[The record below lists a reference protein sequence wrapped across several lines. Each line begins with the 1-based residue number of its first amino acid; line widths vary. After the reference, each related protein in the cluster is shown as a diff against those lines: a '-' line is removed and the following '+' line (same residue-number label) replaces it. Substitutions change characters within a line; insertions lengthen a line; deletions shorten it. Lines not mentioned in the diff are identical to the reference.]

1 MKKHITIKVYDTQNN
16 FQKSWKNFEFDGF
29 SKEINSGLGSC
40 VIILGEKFDYAGSD
54 LQINNE
60 VKISVTDK
68 ETIGSDNNEIL
79 IYNGYISQIDREVI
93 NERIKITLLG
103 YYTKLSQEIH
113 QTAANITTIPQT
125 SDIGVMFRALMLRYI
140 TRANNP
146 KLNYTSSS
154 IQATSAGS
162 ATYTFEMM
170 TYRESI
176 DKMLSMSPNNWYWY
190 VNASNLVSFSPK
202 ATSAFTD
209 KYHSFVFGKHFR
221 NIKATTSIEKVK
233 NSLLFWNG
241 IVGVG
246 EIYKLYSDTESIL
259 KQDRRT
265 EKMTDRRV
273 GDEATADMIGEAFI
287 DKHKAPAVSVQV
299 EIVDSNLA
307 DDNKLCGY
315 DIESIEPGDICNF
328 YGFDETLSDIFQ
340 ENMMINRVEYRL
352 DKAIITVEPMGAGVV
367 IRQENIATN
376 VDQISNNGAPTT
388 YTT

>member
-1 MKKHITIKVYDTQNN
+1 MKKHITIKVFDSYNN
-16 FQKSWKNFEFDGF
+16 FQKVWKSFEFDGF
-29 SKEINSGLGSC
+29 SKEINGGLGAC

-60 VKISVTDK
+60 VQIFVTDK

-79 IYNGYISQIDREVI
+79 IYSGYISQINREVI
-93 NERIKITLLG
+93 NERIKVTLLG
-103 YYTKLSQEIH
+103 YYTKLSQGIH
-113 QTAANITTIPQT
+113 EGGGGVTTIPQT
-125 SDIGVMFRALMLRYI
+125 GDIGALFRNLMTRYMA
-140 TRANNP
+140 RVSNP
-146 KLNYTSSS
+146 KLNYTAAS
-154 IQATSAGS
+154 IQRTYAGS

-176 DKMLSMSPNNWYWY
+176 DKMLGMSPNNWYWY
-190 VNASNLVSFSPK
+190 VNAFNLVSFSYK

-209 KYHSFVFGKHFR
+209 KYHSFIFGRHFR
-221 NIKATTSIEKVK
+221 NIKATTSIEKIK

-246 EIYKLYSDTESIL
+246 EIYKLYSDAESII
-259 KQDRRT
+259 KHDRRT

-273 GDEATADMIGEAFI
+273 GDEATADMIGAAFV
-287 DKHKAPAVSVQV
+287 DKHKIPAVSVQV

-307 DDNKLCGY
+307 DDNKLRGY

-340 ENMMINRVEYRL
+340 EDMMINKVEYRL

-376 VDQISNNGAPTT
+376 VDQLATNGAPTT